1 MRWSETMRSC
11 PHCGGVM
18 RLRPPVRWGARD
30 EWYCPFCDKGGFL
43 GRRRAHWES
52 QHAKLLAD
60 RSGAFC
66 AGDVW

>member
-1 MRWSETMRSC
+1 
-11 PHCGGVM
+11 M

-43 GRRRAHWES
+43 GRRRVHWES

-66 AGDVW
+66 EGDVW